1 MQNAENLLPK
11 AARNRCKRRTVRL
24 FLQAQADLELVSDPS
39 EVRLRQAKYLN
50 WMRVLL
56 GGSP

>member
-1 MQNAENLLPK
+1 MQNGENLLPK
-11 AARNRCKRRTVRL
+11 AARNPCKRRTVRL
-24 FLQAQADLELVSDPS
+24 FLQAQADLKLVSDPS